1 MYRIYETTKRDGV
14 GYNVTLIER
23 DFDVPYTE
31 PFNREYMNKLF
42 DYGKAKA
49 LSGNAWRKTPPGLAR

>member
-1 MYRIYETTKRDGV
+1 
-14 GYNVTLIER
+14 
-23 DFDVPYTE
+23 
-31 PFNREYMNKLF
+31 MNKLF